1 MKTALILGGTVFAL
15 ALVALVTIMLSFS
28 RSCPTEDSDLCYWDA
43 STQGNGQGTSFV
55 SILDH
60 AFPITL

>member
-1 MKTALILGGTVFAL
+1 MKTALISGGTIFAL
-15 ALVALVTIMLSFS
+15 ALLGLVVLMLSFS

-55 SILDH
+55 SILNH
-60 AFPITL
+60 TIPITL

>member
-1 MKTALILGGTVFAL
+1 MKTALISGGTIFAL
-15 ALVALVTIMLSFS
+15 ALTALVVLMLSFS
-28 RSCPTEDSDLCYWDA
+28 RSCPTEDSDMCYWDA
-43 STQGNGQGTSFV
+43 TVQGNGQGTSFV